1 MRAGTSEPPLH
12 ALPAWSAL
20 QRHRERLASS
30 SLRALFTDG
39 PGRATHFTAEA
50 DGLVLD
56 YSKNLLDQEA
66 LLALLH
72 VAEARELGSAIEAMF
87 RGEHINTTEGRPA
100 VHVALRSRRD
110 DRILVDGTDVVPLVH
125 DELKHMAAF
134 ADQVRCGGWRGHT
147 GKRIRTVVNIG
158 IGGSDLGPA
167 MAYRA
172 LSAFRH
178 PGLEVRFVS
187 NVDGADLEDAI
198 AGVDQAETLYVVVSK
213 TFTTS
218 ETLTNARS
226 ARRILVDALG
236 SEEAVG
242 RHFVAVSTAEAE
254 VRAFGIDGDNI
265 FGFWDW
271 VGGRYSVDS
280 AVGLSLMI
288 AIGAGNF
295 QQMLDGFRSM
305 DVHFR
310 STPYDQNMPVLMAL
324 IGIWHNNVLGAE
336 TQAILPYSHHLS
348 RFPAYLQ
355 QLEMESNGKRV
366 DLHGRP
372 VEAQTAP
379 IVWGEP
385 GTNGQHAFFQ
395 LIHQGTKL
403 VPCDFIAFLRPTT
416 GSVEHHALLMANC
429 FAQTEAL
436 AFGRTENEV
445 RAAGTT
451 AELAPHRAFPGNRPS
466 NTLIA
471 PALTPYVLGQL
482 IALYEHKT
490 FVQGVVWGVNSF
502 DQWGVEL
509 GKQLATDIARE
520 LTSESEPQLDHDEST
535 NALIRRFRRAA
546 ESPT

>member
-1 MRAGTSEPPLH
+1 MNAGTSALPLH
-12 ALPAWSAL
+12 EQPAWSAL
-20 QRHRERLASS
+20 RRHGKRLMGS
-30 SLRALFTDG
+30 SLRALFADD
-39 PGRATHFTAEA
+39 PGRATRFTAET

-56 YSKNLLDQEA
+56 YSKNLLDREA
-66 LLALLH
+66 LQALIR
-72 VAEARELGSAIEAMF
+72 VAEERALRSAIDAMF
-87 RGEHINTTEGRPA
+87 SGQHINSTEGRA
-100 VHVALRSRRD
+100 ALHVALRSHRD
-110 DRILVDGTDVVPLVH
+110 DHILVDGTDVVPLVH
-125 DELKHMAAF
+125 AELDLMAAF
-134 ADQVRCGGWRGHT
+134 AERVRCGAWRGHT

-167 MAYRA
+167 MAYQA

-178 PGLEVRFVS
+178 PELQVRFVS
-187 NVDGADLEDAI
+187 NVDGADLEDAV
-198 AGVDQAETLYVVVSK
+198 AGLDQAETLYVVVSK

-226 ARRILVDALG
+226 ARRILVDALW
-236 SEEAVG
+236 SDEAVA
-242 RHFVAVSTAEAE
+242 RHFVAVSTAEEE
-254 VRAFGIDGDNI
+254 VRAFGIDGDNT

-288 AIGAGNF
+288 AIGPAHF

-310 STPYDQNMPVLMAL
+310 STPYCENLPVLLAL
-324 IGIWHNNVLGAE
+324 IGIWHNNMFGAA
-336 TQAILPYSHHLS
+336 TQAVLPYSHHLA

-355 QLEMESNGKRV
+355 QLDMESNGKRV
-366 DLHGRP
+366 DRHGRE
-372 VEAQTAP
+372 VEVQTAP
-379 IVWGEP
+379 VVWGEP

-403 VPCDFIAFLRPTT
+403 VPCDFIGFLRPTS

-429 FAQTEAL
+429 FAQAEAL
-436 AFGRTENEV
+436 AFGRTEHEV
-445 RAAGTT
+445 RSAGTPR
-451 AELAPHRAFPGNRPS
+451 ELAPHRVFPGNRPS

-482 IALYEHKT
+482 VALYEHKT
-490 FVQGVVWGVNSF
+490 FVQGVIWGVNSF

-509 GKQLATDIARE
+509 GKQLATDIAE
-520 LTSESEPQLDHDEST
+520 QLTSASEPELDHDEST
-535 NALIRRFRRAA
+535 NALIRRYRRAA
-546 ESPT
+546 GSPI

>member
-1 MRAGTSEPPLH
+1 MNQRTAEPPLH
-12 ALPAWSAL
+12 ELATWSEMET
-20 QRHRERLASS
+20 HRERLARS
-30 SLRALFTDG
+30 SLGALFASA
-39 PGRATHFTAEA
+39 PGRAARFTAEA

-56 YSKNLLDQEA
+56 YSKNLLDEDA
-66 LLALLH
+66 LKALVDL
-72 VAEARELGSAIEAMF
+72 AEARGLESATAAMF
-87 RGEHINTTEGRPA
+87 AGEPINSTEGRPA
-100 VHVALRSRRD
+100 LHVALRSPRN
-110 DRILVDGTDVVPLVH
+110 DRIFVDGTDVIPLVH
-125 DELKHMAAF
+125 AELDHMTAF
-134 ADQVRCGGWRGHT
+134 AAQIRSGGWRGHT

-167 MAYRA
+167 MAYQA
-172 LSAFRH
+172 LAPFRH
-178 PGLEVRFVS
+178 PDLEVRFVS
-187 NVDGADLEDAI
+187 NVDGAGLEDAV
-198 AGVDQAETLYVVVSK
+198 AGLDQAETLYVVVSK

-236 SEEAVG
+236 SEEAVI
-242 RHFVAVSTAEAE
+242 RHFVAVSTAEEE
-254 VRAFGIDGDNI
+254 VRSFGIDSDNM

-271 VGGRYSVDS
+271 VGGRYSVGS

-288 AIGAGNF
+288 AIGPGNF
-295 QQMLDGFRSM
+295 RQMLDGFRSM

-310 STPYDQNMPVLMAL
+310 TAAYDENLPVLLAL
-324 IGIWHNNVLGAE
+324 IGVWHNNVLGAE
-336 TQAILPYSHHLS
+336 TQAVLPYSHHLA

-366 DLHGRP
+366 DVEGRA
-372 VEAQTAP
+372 VGVQTSA

-403 VPCDFIAFLRPTT
+403 VPCDFIAFLRPHS

-436 AFGRTENEV
+436 AFGRTSSD
-445 RAAGTT
+445 
-451 AELAPHRAFPGNRPS
+451 LAPHRVFPGNRPS

-482 IALYEHKT
+482 ITLYEHKT
-490 FVQGVVWGVNSF
+490 FVQGVIWGVNSF

-509 GKQLATDIARE
+509 GKQLASDIAVE
-520 LTSESEPQLDHDEST
+520 LTAAVDPDLHHDAST
-535 NALIRRFRRAA
+535 NALIRLYRRAA
-546 ESPT
+546 ARTI